1 MQVFIKKKLF
11 DMKYIIS
18 EAQYGNLKEQFDFEG
33 GKDFEEE
40 SQFLGTQSPAT
51 LALIDIL
58 VREGILDLELIS
70 VSDDEITIFGLPEYD
85 FFDYFMDNQINFE
98 VENVNGNI
106 SVDVTGDDEDE
117 DYELYEIHLDEIFDY
132 IEQVSKK
139 VPFIDWYINGEP
151 I

>member
-1 MQVFIKKKLF
+1 
-11 DMKYIIS
+11 MKYIIS